1 MAALWANQP
10 ICLVPVLEGLVSPE
24 ISTRTGLNSFR
35 QGGPGRPFSRRV
47 STSFLCVRNAA
58 ASTCKAPMQR
68 LWCGSRVGANHYFS
82 GHQRVQMMPRSKAT
96 SQVVINRLG
105 LQAALARR
113 GWSFRDL
120 AKVSGLS
127 SSTIALINRGAQVSP
142 SVLAKIAKAL
152 ASGDELPG
160 VDVLLTRD

>member
-1 MAALWANQP
+1 
-10 ICLVPVLEGLVSPE
+10 
-24 ISTRTGLNSFR
+24 
-35 QGGPGRPFSRRV
+35 
-47 STSFLCVRNAA
+47 
-58 ASTCKAPMQR
+58 
-68 LWCGSRVGANHYFS
+68 
-82 GHQRVQMMPRSKAT
+82 MMPRSKAT